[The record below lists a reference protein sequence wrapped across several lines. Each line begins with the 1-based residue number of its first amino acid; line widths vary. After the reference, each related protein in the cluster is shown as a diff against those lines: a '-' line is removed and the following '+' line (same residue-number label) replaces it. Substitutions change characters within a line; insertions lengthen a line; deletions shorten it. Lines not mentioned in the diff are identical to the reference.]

1 MAVVNGHS
9 GLVTSWGSPNN
20 QIISTSVTPFRYT
33 LNQTAESF
41 DSTIMAASLTTGLNL
56 KGLRSWSV
64 TMEGHRPTAAIGSAA
79 SITFSPGYVANVRSW
94 EIVFTADEYDNTA
107 MGSAATSA
115 GWRTF
120 AGGIWRVSGQYEA
133 FLDDTTPLTAP
144 GNGSEPA
151 TMTLDI
157 GGTKT
162 FAFSAQTQGGPVDV
176 AIGQPQ
182 VVRYSFNNAG
192 AVTVTDS
199 GNTLPMPNTGLA
211 IPTASSLVLQS
222 TSTNTQTF
230 TGSAFPRVIRM
241 RCPVDGPIITTIEA
255 RGTGAITYG

>member
-20 QIISTSVTPFRYT
+20 QLVAVSVKPYRYT
-33 LNQTAESF
+33 LTQTADSF
-41 DSTIMAASLTTGLNL
+41 DSTLMAASLTTGLNL

-64 TMEGHRPTAAIGSAA
+64 SMEGHRPTAAIGSAG
-79 SITFSPGYVANVRSW
+79 SVTFSPGYAANVRSW
-94 EIVFTADEYDNTA
+94 EIVFTADEMDNTA
-107 MGSAATSA
+107 MGSAATTA

-120 AGGIWRVSGQYEA
+120 AGGIWRVSGQYEV

-144 GNGSEPA
+144 GNSSEPG

-162 FAFSAQTQGGPVDV
+162 FAFSAQTQGGPIDV

-182 VVRYSFNNAG
+182 VARYSFNNSG
-192 AVTVTDS
+192 AVTVVDAGDT
-199 GNTLPMPNTGLA
+199 MPFPTTGLA
-211 IPTASSLVLQS
+211 VPTASSLVL
-222 TSTNTQTF
+222 TSATSQTF
-230 TGSAFPRVIRM
+230 TGSAFPRVIRL
-241 RCPVDGPIITTIEA
+241 RCPVDGPIITTVEA